1 MSRRPGNPARRFAD
15 GGSLPFVGSMH
26 SKSRSSPLLSIG
38 LLVVVVLLKSCD
50 LHFRWDAEFVIKCF
64 AFLWKLLI
72 HFLFFF
78 LVDFRAQSFSLDI
91 FTVVQVCGFS
101 TNFDLFHL
109 MLIHCRIWFK

>member
-64 AFLWKLLI
+64 ALLWKLLI
-72 HFLFFF
+72 HFLFFS
-78 LVDFRAQSFSLDI
+78 LLISGRNPSHWISLQWFRSVVSLP
-91 FTVVQVCGFS
+91 T
-101 TNFDLFHL
+101 
-109 MLIHCRIWFK
+109 LICFI

>member
-50 LHFRWDAEFVIKCF
+50 LHFRWDAEFLIKCF
-64 AFLWKLLI
+64 ALLWKLLI

-78 LVDFRAQSFSLDI
+78 LVDIQGAIL
-91 FTVVQVCGFS
+91 
-101 TNFDLFHL
+101 
-109 MLIHCRIWFK
+109 LIGYLYSGSGLWFLYQL